1 MLNEFSSNITIFA
14 LVLMVLVL
22 IGATVEGVRPAFTLL
37 VAAARAA
44 GAVLVRCARRR
55 PVAVSPHSRGGPVS
69 PDRSRLLARSIGRA
83 AIGLS
88 SRRSARRVRRF
99 LGRPA

>member
-1 MLNEFSSNITIFA
+1 MLNEFSSNVTIFA

-22 IGATVEGVRPAFTLL
+22 IGATVEGVRLAFMLL

-55 PVAVSPHSRGGPVS
+55 PVAVSPHSNNQ
-69 PDRSRLLARSIGRA
+69 RLTATLR
-83 AIGLS
+83 
-88 SRRSARRVRRF
+88 
-99 LGRPA
+99 

>member
-1 MLNEFSSNITIFA
+1 LWGGCDAQRILIQRHDFA

-55 PVAVSPHSRGGPVS
+55 PVAVSPHSNNQ
-69 PDRSRLLARSIGRA
+69 RLTATLR
-83 AIGLS
+83 
-88 SRRSARRVRRF
+88 
-99 LGRPA
+99 